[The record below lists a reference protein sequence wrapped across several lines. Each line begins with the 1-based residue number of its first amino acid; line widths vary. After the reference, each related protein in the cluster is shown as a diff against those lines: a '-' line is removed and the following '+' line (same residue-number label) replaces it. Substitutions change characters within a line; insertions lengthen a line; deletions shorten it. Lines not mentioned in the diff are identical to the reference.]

1 MYLAM
6 NRFRV
11 VPGQEAAFEELWLSR
26 EVYLHTVPGF
36 LEFRLLK
43 GPSVEASEAGE
54 GAPNASGV
62 PAHTLYASHTM
73 WESEAAFGAWTR
85 SQAFR
90 DAHKGAG
97 GHAHL
102 YAGGPKLE
110 MFRTL
115 QRVGADGAREV
126 VDAVRAEAA

>member
-11 VPGQEAAFEELWLSR
+11 RQGQEAAFEDLWLSR

-43 GPSVEASEAGE
+43 GPEVAAGDGGGAQVE
-54 GAPNASGV
+54 P
-62 PAHTLYASHTM
+62 HRLYASHTM
-73 WESEAAFGAWTR
+73 WESEEAFRAWTR

-102 YAGGPKLE
+102 YVGGPALE
-110 MFRTL
+110 LFDTL
-115 QRVGADGAREV
+115 QRVKRDGTRQIVEDARTPH
-126 VDAVRAEAA
+126 DAA